1 MTSPFLQLILVLAMA
16 QTPSLDSFSP
26 RERSEAVRSL
36 AVLGNRDAIPSLV
49 DAYGN
54 EPRRDIR
61 TEIVAA
67 LGRIRDA
74 SAVPGLANA
83 LLTDFQRDVRMQAID
98 SLIRLYIP
106 IADDGGLL
114 SRITNSV
121 TGIFSEDER
130 PRVAANVT
138 VDAGV
143 TEALVRVVREDFDW
157 EVRREAVYALGSLS
171 AVDQLPALIEEIE
184 GPRHRE
190 DWEVRIAMV
199 KAMGLFRDVQA
210 GPVLTRL
217 IRDEDERVAEESIL
231 AVGLIGYRAA
241 YPALSGLFRSS
252 FDDDVREQAL
262 QAIALMREPDAQTLF
277 EPLLESSEDK
287 ERELAAEGLARLDY
301 DASGFAGRMEEE
313 DDANVRL
320 AMAFALVAS
329 GQTSH
334 MPMLVDALDTRRSN
348 QAEVYLYELGRFEG
362 QIAQIYP
369 HLRNPE
375 SDIRERLLGVL
386 GRIGDPLSRPYI
398 EPLTDDRDND
408 VAGAAVA
415 ALRQLAGR

>member
-1 MTSPFLQLILVLAMA
+1 MTSQFLQFILVLAMA
-16 QTPSLDSFSP
+16 QSPSLDSFSP
-26 RERSEAVRSL
+26 RERSEAVESL

-49 DAYGN
+49 VAYDN

-74 SAVPGLANA
+74 SAIPGLTNA
-83 LLTDFQRDVRMQAID
+83 LLTDFQRDVRLQAIH
-98 SLIRLYIP
+98 SLLRLYIP
-106 IADDGGLL
+106 IADERGFFSL
-114 SRITNSV
+114 ITSSV

-130 PRVAANVT
+130 PQVAANVT
-138 VDAGV
+138 VDGRV
-143 TEALVRVVREDFDW
+143 KEALVRVLREDSDW
-157 EVRREAVYALGSLS
+157 ELRREAVYALGSLG

-190 DWEVRIAMV
+190 DWEVRLAMV
-199 KAMGLFRDVQA
+199 KAMGQFRDERA

-217 IRDEDERVAEESIL
+217 IRDEDERVANESIL
-231 AVGLIGYRAA
+231 AVGLIGYRTA
-241 YPALSGLFRSS
+241 YPTLSSLFRSS
-252 FDDDVREQAL
+252 FDDDVREQVL
-262 QAIALMREPDAQTLF
+262 QSIALMREPDAQSLF
-277 EPLLESSEDK
+277 VPLLESSEDK

-320 AMAFALVAS
+320 AMAFALVRS
-329 GQTSH
+329 GQTSF
-334 MPMLVDALDTRRSN
+334 MQMLVDALDTRRST

-362 QIAQIYP
+362 QIVQIYP
-369 HLRNPE
+369 HLRNPD

-386 GRIGDPLSRPYI
+386 GRIGNPAARPYI

-415 ALRQLAGR
+415 ALRRLVGR